1 MWVDVSSDWRPV
13 RKEKK
18 KKKEFRRPAKCHED
32 TKCVECVPQWVGE
45 MKKDEKFK
53 KKKKRPDMPPF
64 VRSHVTKTHGGNQ
77 SGLRVYACTGSLRVN
92 RSTRLEHAKLCRV
105 LPTRKRPRLLL
116 QCVCLVDVVDVDVTD
131 VSTAYHRGRVSV
143 HYSFEYSQALLWNAQ
158 LIVCRMISIISS
170 GCCCCCQL
178 LFFPPWPFSLLLWL
192 FPFAAFFSV
201 PFSYY

>member
-13 RKEKK
+13 RNGK

-45 MKKDEKFK
+45 MKKDEKLK
-53 KKKKRPDMPPF
+53 KKKKGWTCHRLCALTSPRHT
-64 VRSHVTKTHGGNQ
+64 VAIKVGC
-77 SGLRVYACTGSLRVN
+77 VCTPV
-92 RSTRLEHAKLCRV
+92 RV
-105 LPTRKRPRLLL
+105 LYASIGQHALNTPSCVGSCL
-116 QCVCLVDVVDVDVTD
+116 QGKGLVFFSSVCVVDVVDVDVTV

-158 LIVCRMISIISS
+158 LIMCRMISIISS
-170 GCCCCCQL
+170 GCCCQL

-192 FPFAAFFSV
+192 FPLAAFFSV